1 MRKGLKQFRGKSR
14 KWVKVVIIILE
25 NEVSTWYLFCS
36 PNLLHLFLFANVKHV
51 KVSLH
56 QFIYSK
62 IFVLLSAV
70 EQFSCITE
78 RSCNLLLFGVN
89 WGKNQHTCVN
99 LSTSNMAHIWYNI
112 WYKSSLIYS
121 CKVCDI
127 KCFYKD
133 SSLFKERVLTHTPV
147 VILFLSVVLCLDSW
161 WSPPFP
167 PLNTCEDHFS
177 PATCRRH
184 SQACSQISAGPIIA
198 VQLELRDIFSWSHD
212 WNVSEGRPFF
222 LCQKFHLINPLCLLL
237 LQLTRESTI

>member
-1 MRKGLKQFRGKSR
+1 MRKGLKQFRGKSW

-133 SSLFKERVLTHTPV
+133 SSLFKERVLTHTHLLLSYSFLSFSVWIPDDLL
-147 VILFLSVVLCLDSW
+147 LFLLW
-161 WSPPFP
+161 
-167 PLNTCEDHFS
+167 T
-177 PATCRRH
+177 PARIT
-184 SQACSQISAGPIIA
+184 S
-198 VQLELRDIFSWSHD
+198 
-212 WNVSEGRPFF
+212 
-222 LCQKFHLINPLCLLL
+222 LLL
-237 LQLTRESTI
+237 PVEGTHRPVPRLVLDQ